1 MVSEVRGTASRHYE
15 GHVRPTAPGRGDLS
29 AFLSPRTVAVVGASP
44 DRSKLGNVLLRNL
57 KDASCVEGLY
67 PVNPRHAEVEG
78 LRCFRSV
85 AEVPA
90 HIELAV
96 VALPAPSVPGA
107 VEECVRID
115 VDAVLIISSG
125 FSESGSGG
133 FDLESRLRAATEG
146 SRTRV
151 LGPNTLGY
159 YVPSQDLDVVFLEK
173 GTFPRPPPGHVGVVS
188 QSGSLGVDF
197 MCELASAGSGIS
209 QFIGLGNKLDVDEC
223 DALEHLAGED
233 DTRSIALYIEGV
245 SDGPRFLDA
254 CHRVVARKP
263 LVLLKGGRSRG
274 GGKATRLHTGRMG
287 GRYNVLKGVMD
298 QLGVIEARD
307 EVELIDLARG
317 LATLPASRGGR
328 ALVLTNGGGN
338 GIVAV
343 DLLEGEWPGVLTMAE
358 LSEAFKSD
366 LRALLPSF
374 ISPGNPIDLS
384 VQATDREYVQALRL
398 AINHDVADIMLL
410 GITAN
415 ERLTGSMVE
424 SVADMSRRHGLPV
437 VAYCKGAGLPESMS
451 RYLSIAGVPA
461 YPSVHRAATVAG
473 ACAAY
478 HLRKRPKGDDR
489 HDDG

>member
-1 MVSEVRGTASRHYE
+1 MVSDARGAASRILDGPSHQT
-15 GHVRPTAPGRGDLS
+15 TAQGRGDLR

-44 DRSKLGNVLLRNL
+44 DRSKVGNVLLRNL
-57 KDASCVEGLY
+57 RDASCVEALY
-67 PVNPRHAEVEG
+67 AVNPRQREVEG
-78 LRCFRSV
+78 IHCYSSV
-85 AEVPA
+85 AELTTHVD
-90 HIELAV
+90 LAV
-96 VALPAPSVPGA
+96 IALPAPSVPSA
-107 VEECVRID
+107 VEECVQAG
-115 VDAVLIISSG
+115 VDAILIVSSG
-125 FSESGSGG
+125 FSETGTAGHE
-133 FDLESRLRAATEG
+133 LEARVRSAIEG
-146 SRTRV
+146 SPTRV

-197 MCELASAGSGIS
+197 MCELAAAGSGIS

-245 SDGPRFLDA
+245 SDGARFHEA
-254 CHRVVARKP
+254 CRRVVARKP

-274 GGKATRLHTGRMG
+274 GGLATRLHTGRMG
-287 GRYNVLKGVMD
+287 GAYTVLKGVMD

-307 EVELIDLARG
+307 EIELIDLARG
-317 LATLPASRGGR
+317 LAMLPPPRGGR
-328 ALVLTNGGGN
+328 VLVLTNGGGN

-358 LSEAFKSD
+358 LPDAIRSD
-366 LRALLPSF
+366 LRELLPSF

-384 VQATDREYVQALRL
+384 SQATDREYVQALRL
-398 AINHDVADIMLL
+398 AIEHDVADLVLL

-424 SVADMSRRHGLPV
+424 SISELSRRHALPV
-437 VAYCKGAGLPESMS
+437 VAYCKGAGMPESMA
-451 RYLSIAGVPA
+451 RYLSVAGVPA

-478 HLRKRPKGDDR
+478 HLGKGRKGAC
-489 HDDG
+489 